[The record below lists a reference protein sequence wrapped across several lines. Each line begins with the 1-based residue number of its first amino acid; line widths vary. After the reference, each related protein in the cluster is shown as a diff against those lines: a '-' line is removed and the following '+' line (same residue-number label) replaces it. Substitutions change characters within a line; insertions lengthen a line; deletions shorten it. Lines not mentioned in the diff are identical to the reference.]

1 MLNNR
6 LAFVVVG
13 VIIVTVAVGLTA
25 CGGGD
30 RASSLEEA
38 AALRPTHTPTTAPT
52 ASLSLSPTPT
62 PPPTATPTQTPEPT
76 PSPTPAPTATPTQ
89 TPEPALSPTPA
100 PTATPALAP
109 TATPAPES
117 QPAAYAKPVP
127 EDGWVK
133 LEDNSIEGSE
143 ILVAKD
149 QLIVVAVPGTTKAEI
164 VEALQEID
172 AAIVGEIPSVEIYQV
187 ELPSGLAVEEAI
199 DRLER
204 NPAIEAASLNFQ
216 AQQQQSRLR
225 RRVTPNDPGFERQD
239 YLRETRV
246 DEAWAVLEGYVSAL
260 KGDEGWTIS
269 DLTSE
274 VAIAI
279 VEDSGIQG
287 LDDDPEL
294 RVTARFDVTT
304 GTAATIPNGYH
315 GTCVASVA
323 AAIPDNGIG
332 VAGVAWNASLI
343 EVIIGKDTYS
353 MLAGIEQAVSM
364 GAKVINVSTAGWA
377 TESVAG
383 QLARIVRRANEA
395 GVLIVA
401 ATANEHKL
409 HKDLGW
415 LIGHE
420 QLPAAYAADHNNVI
434 SVAGIEDGRLA
445 MGYYSPITLG
455 APPTVLDCESSDSQY
470 RNTIQGTSFVAP
482 QVSGLAALIW
492 TMDYEANG
500 EFTLTPGKV
509 RQIMEETANNPYGY
523 LHLGAGS
530 IDAAAALERTAELL
544 GVDIAPEPTPTPT
557 PQPTPAPTPSP
568 PPSGAAADRAAL
580 VTLYNAT
587 GGPNWSRNDNWLT
600 GAPIGEWEGV
610 GTNSNGRV
618 NSLWLAGNRLNGEL
632 PPELGNISG
641 LLILNLPRNSLTGK
655 IPSALEDLS
664 DLQILS
670 LHQNRLSGQIPAE
683 LGNLP
688 RLETLRLNDNR
699 LSGQIP
705 PELGSLAN
713 LEDLNLSGNRL
724 SGEIP
729 PELGNLANLEDMY
742 LSGNRL
748 TGCIPEGLRDVP
760 ENDFSELG
768 LPFCGARPPDA
779 SESDRAALVALYNA
793 TDGPNWT
800 TSTNWLT
807 DRPLSEWHGVDT
819 DDNGRVTGLDLAFN
833 GLNGEIPPQ
842 LGSLANLSDLSLA
855 ANRLSG
861 EIPPEL
867 GSLSSLVWLW
877 LGGNQLSGEIPLELG
892 RLTNLEGLVLGHNQL
907 SGEIPPELGNL
918 ANLKRLRLGGN
929 QLSGEIPLELGRLTN
944 LEGLVLGHNQL
955 SGQIPA
961 ELGNLS
967 NLEEL
972 DLSGNRLSGEI
983 PRELGSLP
991 SLRVLSLMENQLTGC
1006 IHEGL
1011 KDVQINDLSELG
1023 LPFCGSQTG
1032 GELLLTVQEDPFA
1045 QGIFP
1050 GEGVS
1055 RVTRDVFSLVF
1066 SRLVRGDDGQELD
1079 LAEYWEA
1086 SRDFREWI
1094 VGLRQDVRFHD
1105 GSGAT
1110 AQDVTYSI
1118 RSLQEI
1124 QALLGSELRQ
1134 ELGLSWIAWID
1145 EVFLIDDYTVS
1156 IRFQR
1161 PFPGFSEAMASP
1173 AFLIVPNG
1181 MWLDVFGS
1189 TTLDETVSAIV
1200 GSGPF
1205 RVVEY
1210 QPEVRLVLDRNPHY
1224 YGMALPDVDRLIIQV
1239 VPDRGL
1245 KHPGI
1250 CAPAGSA
1257 FQTWFREI
1265 ASVPGD
1271 GCSPAMPIDP
1281 PTPTPPAGA
1290 SILLNGDF
1298 SEGLLG
1304 WDVETN
1310 LGCGDHSEANLLG
1323 SDERYSNVLQIR
1335 ADGNGGCH
1343 TNTIVT
1349 HSLDITLSD
1358 GAGVFLT
1365 ADVKSVHSSVR
1376 NSCGDTGGEMPAQIR
1391 LHYLTKQG
1399 AERLIW
1405 WTFTHK
1411 TGGTCGDR
1419 DGWVV
1424 SDKPAF
1430 GFNTTVPHNEW
1441 HSFTSANTN
1450 TIDPDMARIT
1460 SLDIAGRGWDY
1471 ESRID
1476 NVRLMVSDAG

>member
-1 MLNNR
+1 M
-6 LAFVVVG
+6 
-13 VIIVTVAVGLTA
+13 
-25 CGGGD
+25 
-30 RASSLEEA
+30 
-38 AALRPTHTPTTAPT
+38 
-52 ASLSLSPTPT
+52 
-62 PPPTATPTQTPEPT
+62 
-76 PSPTPAPTATPTQ
+76 
-89 TPEPALSPTPA
+89 
-100 PTATPALAP
+100 
-109 TATPAPES
+109 
-117 QPAAYAKPVP
+117 P

-164 VEALQEID
+164 VEALQEIG

-246 DEAWAVLEGYVSAL
+246 DEAWAVLEGYVSAI

-274 VAIAI
+274 VAIAM

-377 TESVAG
+377 TEPVTG

-500 EFTLTPGKV
+500 EFILTPGKV

-580 VTLYNAT
+580 VALYNAAD
-587 GGPNWSRNDNWLT
+587 GSNWAWATEGWLT
-600 GAPIGEWEGV
+600 DAPIGEWEGV
-610 GTNSNGRV
+610 TTDGSGRV
-618 NSLWLAGNRLNGEL
+618 IGLSLFQNQLSGEI
-632 PPELGNISG
+632 PPELGN
-641 LLILNLPRNSLTGK
+641 LTNLVW
-655 IPSALEDLS
+655 LS
-664 DLQILS
+664 FY
-670 LHQNRLSGQIPAE
+670 
-683 LGNLP
+683 
-688 RLETLRLNDNR
+688 
-699 LSGQIP
+699 
-705 PELGSLAN
+705 
-713 LEDLNLSGNRL
+713 GNRL

-729 PELGNLANLEDMY
+729 PELGNLSNLIDLDLVSNQLSGKIPSELGSFANLEGLWLGVNRLSGEIPPELGSLSNLRDLALGGNQLSGKIPPELGNLASLEGLWLVGNHLNGEIPPELGSLTNLEDMY

-748 TGCIPEGLRDVP
+748 SGCIPEGLRNVP
-760 ENDFSELG
+760 DKDFSELG
-768 LPFCGARPPDA
+768 LPFCGDQPPTPTD
-779 SESDRAALVALYNA
+779 SDRDALVALYNA

-833 GLNGEIPPQ
+833 GLSGEIPPQ
-842 LGSLANLSDLSLA
+842 LGSLSNLEALRL
-855 ANRLSG
+855 NRNQLSG

-867 GSLSSLVWLW
+867 GSLSSLEAL
-877 LGGNQLSGEIPLELG
+877 
-892 RLTNLEGLVLGHNQL
+892 RLNRNQL
-907 SGEIPPELGNL
+907 SGEIPPELGSLSNL
-918 ANLKRLRLGGN
+918 EALRLNRN
-929 QLSGEIPLELGRLTN
+929 QLSGEIPPELGSLTN
-944 LEGLVLGHNQL
+944 LTNLYLDFNQL
-955 SGQIPA
+955 SGCIP
-961 ELGNLS
+961 
-967 NLEEL
+967 
-972 DLSGNRLSGEI
+972 
-983 PRELGSLP
+983 
-991 SLRVLSLMENQLTGC
+991 
-1006 IHEGL
+1006 EGL
-1011 KDVQINDLSELG
+1011 KDVPNNDFSALS
-1023 LPFCGSQTG
+1023 LPFCGSQSG
-1032 GELLLTVQEDPFA
+1032 RELPLTVQEDPFVL
-1045 QGIFP
+1045 GILP
-1050 GEGVS
+1050 LDNVS
-1055 RVTRDVFSLVF
+1055 RVTWDVFSLVF
-1066 SRLVRGDDGQELD
+1066 SRLLRHGDSGLEPD
-1079 LAEYWEA
+1079 LAESWETSA
-1086 SRDFREWI
+1086 DATEWT
-1094 VGLRQDVRFHD
+1094 VRLRQDARFHD
-1105 GSGAT
+1105 GSRVT
-1110 AQDVTYSI
+1110 VQDVSYSI
-1118 RSLQEI
+1118 RVFQEI
-1124 QALLGSELRQ
+1124 QALVGSRYWQ
-1134 ELGLSWIAWID
+1134 EFGLSWTSWID
-1145 EVFLIDDYTVS
+1145 EVLLVDDYTLE
-1156 IRFQR
+1156 IRFQG
-1161 PFPGFSEAMASP
+1161 PFPEFAEVMASP
-1173 AFLIVPNG
+1173 GFVIVPNG
-1181 MWLDVFGS
+1181 MWLDLFRPGEITS
-1189 TTLDETVSAIV
+1189 LGETFLAMV

-1205 RVVEY
+1205 KPVEY
-1210 QPEVRLVLDRNPHY
+1210 RQGVRLVLERNPHY
-1224 YGMALPDVDRLIIQV
+1224 YGTKVPDIERLSIQV

-1245 KHPGI
+1245 KHTGI
-1250 CAPAGSA
+1250 CAPAGSG

-1271 GCSPAMPIDP
+1271 GCEPAMPIDP

-1298 SEGLLG
+1298 SDGLLG

-1310 LGCGDHSEANLLG
+1310 LGCGDHSEANLLD
-1323 SDERYSNVLQIR
+1323 SDGRYSNVLQIR

-1349 HSLDITLSD
+1349 RSLDITLSD

-1376 NSCGDTGGEMPAQIR
+1376 NSCGDTGGEMPVQIR

-1405 WTFTHK
+1405 WSFTHK

-1419 DGWVV
+1419 DGWIG

-1430 GFNTTVPHNEW
+1430 GINTTVSHNEW
-1441 HSFTSANTN
+1441 HSFTSENAN